1 MESLSPREEA
11 ARLKRQGSDQAI
23 ALALES
29 KWEEAVALNRSIL
42 SSYPADVD
50 AWNRLGKALL
60 EVGRYREARDAYAK
74 SLELDSVN
82 SIAKRNLDR
91 LSTLVEAGDEEP
103 RRAEAA
109 TKVAQDLFIE
119 EIGKTGVTPLV
130 GASRETLAKLTAGDE
145 VYLKTGEELI
155 RVEDAAGELLGSIE
169 PKLALR
175 LLRLIEGGNRYAA
188 AVKSVSDRE
197 AEIIIKET
205 YRDPSQTRVSFP
217 TSGAEGVRPY
227 VRESLLRLG
236 EDDEDEMVLDDDAE
250 PEAWGEEEAEPT
262 EGTVTF
268 SSFQNT
274 IERDLED
281 DEEEA

>member
-29 KWEEAVALNRSIL
+29 KWEEAVTLNRSIL
-42 SSYPADVD
+42 NAYPTDVD

-60 EVGRYREARDAYAK
+60 EVGRYREARDAYAR

-91 LSTLVEAGDEEP
+91 LSALTEAEEP
-103 RRAEAA
+103 RRAEGT

-145 VYLKTGEELI
+145 VYLKTGDELI
-155 RVEDAAGELLGSIE
+155 RVEDAAGEMLGTIE

-175 LLRLIEGGNRYAA
+175 LLRMIEGGNKYAA
-188 AVKSVSDRE
+188 AVKSVNDRE
-197 AEIIIKET
+197 AELIIKET

-227 VRESLLRLG
+227 IKESLLRLG
-236 EDDEDEMVLDDDAE
+236 DDDDDEMVLDDDAE
-250 PEAWGEEEAEPT
+250 TETWGEEEAEPA
-262 EGTVTF
+262 EGTVNF

-281 DEEEA
+281 DEEEE